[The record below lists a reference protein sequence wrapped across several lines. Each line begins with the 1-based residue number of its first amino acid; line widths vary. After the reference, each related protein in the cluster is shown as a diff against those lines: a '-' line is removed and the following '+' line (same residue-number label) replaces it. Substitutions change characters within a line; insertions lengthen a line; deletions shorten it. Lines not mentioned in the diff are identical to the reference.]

1 MNDTVELDAFDRR
14 LLALLQEDS
23 RRTGKELAELV
34 GLSAPACLRR
44 VQRLRETGVIE
55 REVVIV
61 APRYLGR
68 RVTMIVLLTIER
80 DRPDRM
86 RLFTA
91 KMRELPEVTQCYVVT
106 GDADYVLT
114 IVVPDMEAYAQF
126 TERHFYEPYVKRFES
141 IVVLSD
147 GMRASGPT
155 PG

>member
-1 MNDTVELDAFDRR
+1 LEVAEAVELDAFDRR
-14 LLALLQEDS
+14 LLELLQQDS
-23 RRTGKELAELV
+23 RRTGKELAALV

-55 REVVIV
+55 REIAIV
-61 APRYLGR
+61 SPRYLGR

-91 KMRELPEVTQCYVVT
+91 AMCALPEVTQCYTVT

-114 IVVPDMEAYAQF
+114 VVVPDMEAYAQF
-126 TERHFYEPYVKRFES
+126 TERHFYEPYVKRFET

-147 GMRASGPT
+147 AMRP
-155 PG
+155 